1 MQTPDRHPS
10 FIHRPLTSA
19 VFGLLLAASLSAAH
33 AQTPSAHLQLA
44 PDAVNSPYVIDASRT
59 LVRSGT
65 GLCVRTGYWTA
76 ESAAV
81 TRVVGSTKPAGCFCD
96 EGLMSRA
103 VCADPAPPVAVKTP
117 EAMPPVVVP
126 PVVVPPPPPVLAEK
140 VSIPADALFD
150 FDKAGLSGNGK
161 AVLDDLLGKLKDLNL
176 EAVVAVGYTDRI
188 GRTDYNLD
196 LSQKRAATVK
206 AYLADTGGIDASRV
220 FIEGRGETSPV
231 TADSCKQMG
240 KEQASNRKLVACL
253 APDRRVDIEAVGVR
267 KSR

>member
-1 MQTPDRHPS
+1 MQTPHRHHS
-10 FIHRPLTSA
+10 FIHRPLI
-19 VFGLLLAASLSAAH
+19 GLFLAASMSAAH
-33 AQTPSAHLQLA
+33 AQTPPVSVQIAQESI
-44 PDAVNSPYVIDASRT
+44 DSPYVMDASRA
-59 LVRSGT
+59 LVRSGA
-65 GLCVRTGYWTA
+65 GQCVRTGFWTA

-81 TRVVGSTKPAGCFCD
+81 TKVVGSTKPAGCFCD

-103 VCADPAPPVAVKTP
+103 VCADP
-117 EAMPPVVVP
+117 VP
-126 PVVVPPPPPVLAEK
+126 PVVEKAPEVTPPAVLPPPVLAEK
-140 VSIPADALFD
+140 VSIPADALFE
-150 FDKAGLSGNGK
+150 FDKSGLSNSGK
-161 AVLDDLLGKLKDLNL
+161 AVLDDLLSKLKDLNL

-188 GRTDYNLD
+188 GTSAYNLD

-206 AYLADTGGIDASRV
+206 AYLGDAGGIEASRV

-231 TADSCKQMG
+231 TADTCKQMG

>member
-1 MQTPDRHPS
+1 MQTPHRRHS
-10 FIHRPLTSA
+10 FIHRPLIA
-19 VFGLLLAASLSAAH
+19 LLLAASMSAAH
-33 AQTPSAHLQLA
+33 AQTPMASVQIA
-44 PDAVNSPYVIDASRT
+44 PDSIDSPYVMDASRV
-59 LVRSGT
+59 LVRSGA
-65 GLCVRTGYWTA
+65 GQCVRTGFWTA

-81 TRVVGSTKPAGCFCD
+81 TKVVGSTKPAGCFCD

-103 VCADPAPPVAVKTP
+103 VCADPVQPVAEKAREVTPPVAL
-117 EAMPPVVVP
+117 
-126 PVVVPPPPPVLAEK
+126 PPPPLAEK
-140 VSIPADALFD
+140 VSIPADALFE
-150 FDKAGLSGNGK
+150 FDKSGLSSHGK
-161 AVLDDLLGKLKDLNL
+161 AVLDDLLSKLKDLNL

-188 GRTDYNLD
+188 GTSAYNLD

-206 AYLADTGGIDASRV
+206 AYLVDTGGIEASRV

-240 KEQASNRKLVACL
+240 REQASNRKLVACL

>member
-1 MQTPDRHPS
+1 MHTPR
-10 FIHRPLTSA
+10 FHRTFLA
-19 VFGLLLAASLSAAH
+19 LLLAASGSAAN
-33 AQTPSAHLQLA
+33 AQMPPAPLQLA
-44 PDAVNSPYVIDASRT
+44 ADSVNSPYVIDATRF

-103 VCADPAPPVAVKTP
+103 VCADPAPPVAVKAP
-117 EAMPPVVVP
+117 EPAAPVVA
-126 PVVVPPPPPVLAEK
+126 PPPPVLAEK
-140 VSIPADALFD
+140 VSIPADALFE
-150 FDKAGLSGNGK
+150 FDQARLSGGGK

-188 GRTDYNLD
+188 GTLTYNLD
-196 LSQKRAATVK
+196 LSQKRAASVK
-206 AYLADTGGIDASRV
+206 AYLVDAGGIEASRV
-220 FIEGRGETSPV
+220 FTEGRGETSPV
-231 TADSCKQMG
+231 MADSCKQMG
-240 KEQASNRKLVACL
+240 KEQAGNRQLVTCL
-253 APDRRVDIEAVGVR
+253 EPDRRVDIEAVGVR

>member
-1 MQTPDRHPS
+1 MQTPHPPYS
-10 FIHRPLTSA
+10 FIHRPLI
-19 VFGLLLAASLSAAH
+19 GLLLAASLSAAH
-33 AQTPSAHLQLA
+33 AQTPPVSVQIAQESI
-44 PDAVNSPYVIDASRT
+44 DSPYVIDASRV
-59 LVRSGT
+59 LVRSGA
-65 GLCVRTGYWTA
+65 GQCVRTGFWTA

-81 TRVVGSTKPAGCFCD
+81 TQVVGSSKPAGCFCD

-103 VCADPAPPVAVKTP
+103 VCADPVQPVAEKAPEVK
-117 EAMPPVVVP
+117 PPAVP
-126 PVVVPPPPPVLAEK
+126 PPPPPVLAEK
-140 VSIPADALFD
+140 VSIPADALFE
-150 FDKAGLSGNGK
+150 FDKSGLSNSGK
-161 AVLDDLLGKLKDLNL
+161 AVLDDLLSKLKDLNL

-188 GRTDYNLD
+188 GTSAYNLD

-206 AYLADTGGIDASRV
+206 AYLGDAGGIEASRV

-240 KEQASNRKLVACL
+240 REQASNRKLVACL

>member
-1 MQTPDRHPS
+1 MQTPKLLRP
-10 FIHRPLTSA
+10 FIHRPI
-19 VFGLLLAASLSAAH
+19 VGLLLAASLTAAH
-33 AQTPSAHLQLA
+33 AQTPSTSQQIAL
-44 PDAVNSPYVIDASRT
+44 DSIDSPYVIDSSRF
-59 LVRSGT
+59 LVHSGF
-65 GLCVRTGYWTA
+65 GQCVRTGYWTA

-81 TRVVGSTKPAGCFCD
+81 TKVVGSSKPAGCFCD

-103 VCADPAPPVAVKTP
+103 VCADPVQPVAEKAP
-117 EAMPPVVVP
+117 EVTPPVVL
-126 PVVVPPPPPVLAEK
+126 PPPPLAEK
-140 VSIPADALFD
+140 VSIPADALFE
-150 FDKAGLSGNGK
+150 FDKSGLSSHGK
-161 AVLDDLLGKLKDLNL
+161 AVLDDLLSKLKDLNL
-176 EAVVAVGYTDRI
+176 EAVVAVGHTDRI
-188 GRTDYNLD
+188 GTSAYNLD

-206 AYLADTGGIDASRV
+206 AYLGDAGGIEASRV

>member
-1 MQTPDRHPS
+1 M
-10 FIHRPLTSA
+10 
-19 VFGLLLAASLSAAH
+19 
-33 AQTPSAHLQLA
+33 
-44 PDAVNSPYVIDASRT
+44 
-59 LVRSGT
+59 
-65 GLCVRTGYWTA
+65 RTGYWTA
-76 ESAAV
+76 EAAAV

-96 EGLMSRA
+96 EGLMPRA
-103 VCADPAPPVAVKTP
+103 VCADPAAPVAAKAP
-117 EAMPPVVVP
+117 EATPPAVL
-126 PVVVPPPPPVLAEK
+126 PPPAPVLAEK

-206 AYLADTGGIDASRV
+206 AYLVDTGGIEASRV
-220 FIEGRGETSPV
+220 FMEGRGETSPV
-231 TADSCKQMG
+231 TGDNCKPMG